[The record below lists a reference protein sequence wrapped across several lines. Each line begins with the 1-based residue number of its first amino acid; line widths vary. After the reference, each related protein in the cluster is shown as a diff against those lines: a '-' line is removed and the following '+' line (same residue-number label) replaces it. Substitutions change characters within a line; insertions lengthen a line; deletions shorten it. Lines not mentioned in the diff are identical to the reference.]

1 MSYNFIPFSPN
12 QPTYSGM
19 FAGRLEEISRI
30 DEILFHTKKGNPT
43 NIIITGERGI
53 GKSSLLLVA
62 NYFSKGLL
70 SWKDTQHNF
79 LTVQISID
87 TDTTIEQ
94 FVVKIKNELD
104 RELNK
109 INVVK
114 DGFKKIWDFVQRLE
128 IMGCGLKEEKQN
140 NISTYDSFCYS
151 ISDTLKMLT
160 TNEKAKE
167 IGLKKEKDGIVL
179 LIDEVDNA
187 NKNMK
192 LGAFIKNLTEYL
204 VKEGNNKFLFLL
216 SGLPKIIDVLRESH
230 ESSLRLFDI
239 FELSPLTQKEIT
251 YIINRGVEEFNQKNN
266 LVMKITNKAY
276 EFFFEYSEGY
286 PHFIQQIAYS
296 AFQVDNDLSISKEDV
311 NKGMFKKSGA
321 LEKIGDRY
329 YKDLYFNKI
338 SVESYREILKIMSKK
353 WNSWIKKGEIREQFS
368 GKESALNNGIKALR
382 DRNIIL
388 TKKGSYGV
396 YRLQWKS
403 FAFWL
408 KYYPRK

>member
-1 MSYNFIPFSPN
+1 ML
-12 QPTYSGM
+12 
-19 FAGRLEEISRI
+19 RW
-30 DEILFHTKKGNPT
+30 
-43 NIIITGERGI
+43 
-53 GKSSLLLVA
+53 KSA
-62 NYFSKGLL
+62 
-70 SWKDTQHNF
+70 QHNF

-109 INVVK
+109 INVIK

-160 TNEKAKE
+160 TNSKAKE

-216 SGLPKIIDVLRESH
+216 SGLPKIIDVLN

-266 LVMKITNKAY
+266 LVMKITNEAY

>member
-19 FAGRLEEISRI
+19 FAGRLQEISRI
-30 DEILFHTKKGNPT
+30 DEILFHAKQGNPT

-62 NYFSKGLL
+62 NFFSKGLL
-70 SWKDTQHNF
+70 SWKDTTHNF

-87 TDTTIEQ
+87 TDMTIEQ

-109 INVVK
+109 INVIK
-114 DGFKKIWDFVQRLE
+114 DGFKIIWDFAQRLE
-128 IMGCGLKEEKQN
+128 IMGCGLKEKKQS
-140 NISTYDSFCYS
+140 NISAYDSLCYS
-151 ISDTLKMLT
+151 LSDTLKMLT
-160 TNEKAKE
+160 TNSKAKE
-167 IGLKKEKDGIVL
+167 IGLEKEKDGIVL
-179 LIDEVDNA
+179 LIDEADNA

-192 LGAFIKNLTEYL
+192 LGVFIKNLTEYL

-239 FELSPLTQKEIT
+239 FELNPLTQKETT
-251 YIINRGVEEFNQKNN
+251 YIINKGVEEFNEKNN
-266 LVMKITNKAY
+266 LVMKITDEAY
-276 EFFFEYSEGY
+276 EYFFEYSEGY

-296 AFQVDNDLSISKEDV
+296 TFQIDNDLSINKEDV
-311 NKGMFKKSGA
+311 GKGMFNKSGA

-338 SVESYREILKIMSKK
+338 SVESYREILKIMSGK
-353 WNSWIKKGEIREQFS
+353 WNSWIKKEEIKKQFS

-388 TKKGSYGV
+388 SKKGSYGV

-408 KYYPRK
+408 KYYTKK

>member
-12 QPTYSGM
+12 QPIYSGL

-30 DEILFHTKKGNPT
+30 DEVLFQTKQGNPT

-70 SWKDTQHNF
+70 SWKETQHNF

-87 TDTTIEQ
+87 TDMTIEQ

-114 DGFKKIWDFVQRLE
+114 DGFKIIWEFAQRLE
-128 IMGCGLKEEKQN
+128 IMGSGLKEKKHN

-151 ISDTLKMLT
+151 LSDTLKMLT
-160 TNEKAKE
+160 TNSKAKE
-167 IGLKKEKDGIVL
+167 IGLEKEKDGIVL

-239 FELSPLTQKEIT
+239 FELNPLTQEETT
-251 YIINRGVEEFNQKNN
+251 YIINEGVKEFNQKNN

-276 EFFFEYSEGY
+276 EYFFEYSEGY

-296 AFQVDNDLSISKEDV
+296 TFRIDDDLSIDEDDV
-311 NKGMFKKSGA
+311 ANGMFGKSGA

-338 SVESYREILKIMSKK
+338 SVESYREILKIMSEK
-353 WNSWIKKGEIREQFS
+353 WNSWIKKEEIRKQFS
-368 GKESALNNGIKALR
+368 GKKSALDNGIKALR

-388 TKKGSYGV
+388 SKKGCYGV

-408 KYYPRK
+408 KYYTRK

>member
-12 QPTYSGM
+12 QPIYSGL

-30 DEILFHTKKGNPT
+30 DEVLFQTKQGNPT

-70 SWKDTQHNF
+70 SWKETQHNF

-87 TDTTIEQ
+87 TDMTIEQ

-114 DGFKKIWDFVQRLE
+114 DGFKIIWEFAQRLE
-128 IMGCGLKEEKQN
+128 IMGSGLKEKKHN

-151 ISDTLKMLT
+151 LSDTLKVLT
-160 TNEKAKE
+160 TNSKAKE
-167 IGLKKEKDGIVL
+167 IGLEKEKDGIVL

-216 SGLPKIIDVLRESH
+216 SGLPKIIDVLIESH

-239 FELSPLTQKEIT
+239 FELNPLTQEETT
-251 YIINRGVEEFNQKNN
+251 YIINEGVKEFNQKNN

-276 EFFFEYSEGY
+276 EYFFEYSEGY

-296 AFQVDNDLSISKEDV
+296 TFRIDDDLSIDEDDV
-311 NKGMFKKSGA
+311 ANGMFGKSGA

-338 SVESYREILKIMSKK
+338 SVESYREILKIMSEK
-353 WNSWIKKGEIREQFS
+353 WNSWIKKEEIRKQFS
-368 GKESALNNGIKALR
+368 GKKSALDNGIKALR

-388 TKKGSYGV
+388 SKKGCYGV

-408 KYYPRK
+408 KYYTRK